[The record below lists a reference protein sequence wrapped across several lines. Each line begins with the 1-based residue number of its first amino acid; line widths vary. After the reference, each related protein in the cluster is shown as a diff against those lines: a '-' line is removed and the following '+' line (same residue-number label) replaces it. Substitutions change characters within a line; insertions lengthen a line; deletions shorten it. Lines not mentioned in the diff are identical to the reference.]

1 MLANKR
7 IQIRTNIRKSEIQQH
22 FALRRM
28 ELVQG
33 KHGLVQELY

>member
-7 IQIRTNIRKSEIQQH
+7 TQIRNNIRKSELLQH

-33 KHGLVQELY
+33 KHGLV